1 MTGGDGVS
9 VMSTVPEPQVKRV
22 SYAEVAGILAT
33 RDRVL
38 AGLIEAAGPI
48 RGVGHLVASDG
59 DPSGALAA

>member
-1 MTGGDGVS
+1 MN
-9 VMSTVPEPQVKRV
+9 TVPETQVKRV
-22 SYAEVAGILAT
+22 SYAEAAGILAT

-48 RGVGHLVASDG
+48 WRVGHLVASDG